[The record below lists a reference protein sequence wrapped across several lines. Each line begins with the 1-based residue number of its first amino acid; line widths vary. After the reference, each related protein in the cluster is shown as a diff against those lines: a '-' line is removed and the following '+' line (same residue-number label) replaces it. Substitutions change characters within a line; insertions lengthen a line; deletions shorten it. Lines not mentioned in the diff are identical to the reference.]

1 MMKIK
6 NYSRWAIMMDRV
18 LRLIFCLSI
27 ILVLFLDWFPGMIGP
42 HPMDSPVTGW
52 MTVLLSPF
60 LVLLLFSAS
69 SHFGLGEL
77 LFAGLI
83 LILWSIPVLS
93 LLNLLLCIRRFDLIL
108 WLYRI
113 LLAISLMI
121 FGVQAAVIAA
131 GILLERS
138 GGVLLGTWVY
148 TGLLC
153 ILAAYEV
160 IFYITIQKRGF

>member
-1 MMKIK
+1 MKIK
-6 NYSRWAIMMDRV
+6 NYSRLAAIMDKV

-52 MTVLLSPF
+52 MTILLSPF
-60 LVLLLFSAS
+60 LVFLLFAAR
-69 SHFGLGEL
+69 SHFGLEEL
-77 LFAGLI
+77 LFAGFI
-83 LILWSIPVLS
+83 LMLWSIPLLS
-93 LLNLLLCIRRFDLIL
+93 LLNLLLCIRRFDIIL

-113 LLAISLMI
+113 LLVISMGI
-121 FGVQAAVIAA
+121 FGIQAAVTGA

-138 GGVLLGTWVY
+138 GGMLLGSWVY

-153 ILAAYEV
+153 ILVGYEV
-160 IFYITIQKRGF
+160 IFYMTIQKRGF

>member
-1 MMKIK
+1 MKIT
-6 NYSRWAIMMDRV
+6 NSSRLVIMIDRV
-18 LRLIFCLSI
+18 LRLVFCLCI
-27 ILVLFLDWFPGMIGP
+27 ILVLFLDWFPGMIGA
-42 HPMDSPVTGW
+42 HPIDSPVPGW
-52 MTVLLSPF
+52 ITLLLSPF
-60 LVLLLFSAS
+60 VLLLLFSAS
-69 SHFGLGEL
+69 HIGMGEL

-83 LILWSIPVLS
+83 LMLWSIPVLS
-93 LLNLLLCIRRFDLIL
+93 LLNLLLCIRRFDVIL

-121 FGVQAAVIAA
+121 FGVQVAVIAA

-138 GGVLLGTWVY
+138 GGLLLGTWVY

-153 ILAAYEV
+153 ILVGYEV

>member
-1 MMKIK
+1 
-6 NYSRWAIMMDRV
+6 MDRV
-18 LRLIFCLSI
+18 LRLIFCLCLT
-27 ILVLFLDWFPGMIGP
+27 LVLFLDWFPGMIGP

-52 MTVLLSPF
+52 MTILLSPF

-83 LILWSIPVLS
+83 LMLWSVPVLS

-113 LLAISLMI
+113 LLVVSIGI
-121 FGVQAAVIAA
+121 FGVQASVIAV
-131 GILLERS
+131 GILFERS
-138 GGVLLGTWVY
+138 GGTLLGIWVY